1 MKPNE
6 TEDLEDFEDFTEKMQ
21 GELQEIVQGIKLTE
35 EVEKVL
41 RVILKFVDRENRYPK
56 NFEDEHV
63 ELIQDLIVLLN
74 YRTTQR
80 KRLKK
85 LEYIH
90 NRNLL
95 IPKAEAIAYIKLR
108 EEAYP
113 DSTEEYNNKFN
124 LYFHTA
130 MSKLAFEQ
138 FGSTDSVTI
147 GRALGTSK

>member
-1 MKPNE
+1 MQDEN
-6 TEDLEDFEDFTEKMQ
+6 EDFTKEQQK
-21 GELQEIVQGIKLTE
+21 ELQEIVSGIKLTE
-35 EVEKVL
+35 EAEKTL
-41 RVILKFVDRENRYPK
+41 RLLLRYVDRIGRYPK
-56 NFEDEHV
+56 NFEPDHV

-74 YRTTQR
+74 HRKTQR

-85 LEYIH
+85 LEYVH

-113 DSTEEYNNKFN
+113 DSTEDYNNKFN

-130 MSKLAFEQ
+130 LSKLAFEQ
-138 FGSTDSVTI
+138 YGTTDSITI
-147 GRALGTSK
+147 RENLGTTIKGR

>member
-1 MKPNE
+1 MQDEN
-6 TEDLEDFEDFTEKMQ
+6 EDFTKEQQK
-21 GELQEIVQGIKLTE
+21 ELQEIVSGIKLTE
-35 EVEKVL
+35 EAEKVL
-41 RVILKFVDRENRYPK
+41 RLLLRYVDRIGRYPK
-56 NFEDEHV
+56 NFEPDHV

-74 YRTTQR
+74 HRKTQR

-85 LEYIH
+85 LEYVH

-113 DSTEEYNNKFN
+113 DSTEDYNNKFN

-130 MSKLAFEQ
+130 LSKLAFEQ
-138 FGSTDSVTI
+138 FGSTDSITI
-147 GRALGTSK
+147 RENLGTSK

>member
-1 MKPNE
+1 MEQGEN
-6 TEDLEDFEDFTEKMQ
+6 EDFTKELQ
-21 GELQEIVQGIKLTE
+21 EELQEIVQGIKLTE
-35 EVEKVL
+35 EAEKTL
-41 RVILKFVDRENRYPK
+41 RLLLRFVDRAGYYPK
-56 NFEDEHV
+56 NFEPDQT
-63 ELIQDLIVLLN
+63 ELIQDFILLLN
-74 YRTTQR
+74 HRKVQR

-95 IPKAEAIAYIKLR
+95 IPKAEATAYIKLR

-113 DSTEEYNNKFN
+113 DSPEEYNNKFN

-130 MSKLAFEQ
+130 MSNLAFEQ

-147 GRALGTSK
+147 GRTSGTSK

>member
-1 MKPNE
+1 MQDE
-6 TEDLEDFEDFTEKMQ
+6 TEDFTKEQQK
-21 GELQEIVQGIKLTE
+21 ELQEIVRGIKLTE
-35 EVEKVL
+35 EAEKTL
-41 RVILKFVDRENRYPK
+41 RLLLRYVDRTGRYPK
-56 NFEDEHV
+56 NFEPDHV

-74 YRTTQR
+74 HRKTQR

-85 LEYIH
+85 LEYVH

-113 DSTEEYNNKFN
+113 DSTEDYNNKFN

-130 MSKLAFEQ
+130 LSKLAFEQ
-138 FGSTDSVTI
+138 FGTTDSTTI
-147 GRALGTSK
+147 RENLGTTNKSR

>member
-1 MKPNE
+1 MKQGNN
-6 TEDLEDFEDFTEKMQ
+6 EDFTKELQ
-21 GELQEIVQGIKLTE
+21 GELQEIVRGIKLTE
-35 EVEKVL
+35 EAEKVL
-41 RVILKFVDRENRYPK
+41 RLLLKYVDRIGRYPK
-56 NFEDEHV
+56 NFEPDHV
-63 ELIQDLIVLLN
+63 ELIQDFIVLLN
-74 YRTTQR
+74 HRKVQR

-95 IPKAEAIAYIKLR
+95 IPEAEATAYIKLR

-130 MSKLAFEQ
+130 MSELAFEK

-147 GRALGTSK
+147 GRTSGTSIKSR

>member
-1 MKPNE
+1 MQQDE
-6 TEDLEDFEDFTEKMQ
+6 TENFTKEQQK
-21 GELQEIVQGIKLTE
+21 ELQEIVSGIKLTE
-35 EVEKVL
+35 EAEKTL
-41 RVILKFVDRENRYPK
+41 RLLLRYVDRIGRYPK
-56 NFEDEHV
+56 NFEPDHV

-74 YRTTQR
+74 HRKTQR

-85 LEYIH
+85 LEYVH

-113 DSTEEYNNKFN
+113 DSTEDYNNKFN

-130 MSKLAFEQ
+130 LSKLAFEQ
-138 FGSTDSVTI
+138 YGTTDSITI
-147 GRALGTSK
+147 RENLGTTIKGR

>member
-1 MKPNE
+1 MQDE
-6 TEDLEDFEDFTEKMQ
+6 TENFTKELQ

-35 EVEKVL
+35 EAEKTL
-41 RVILKFVDRENRYPK
+41 RLLLRYVDRIGRYPK
-56 NFEDEHV
+56 NFEPDHV

-74 YRTTQR
+74 HRKTQR

-85 LEYIH
+85 LEYVH

-113 DSTEEYNNKFN
+113 DSTEDYNNKFN

-138 FGSTDSVTI
+138 YGTTDSITI
-147 GRALGTSK
+147 RENLGTTIKGR

>member
-1 MKPNE
+1 MKQGK
-6 TEDLEDFEDFTEKMQ
+6 TEDFTKELQ

-35 EVEKVL
+35 EAEKVL
-41 RVILKFVDRENRYPK
+41 RLLLKFVDRTGKYPK
-56 NFEDEHV
+56 NFEPDHV
-63 ELIQDLIVLLN
+63 ELMQDMIVLLN
-74 YRTTQR
+74 YRKTQR

-95 IPKAEAIAYIKLR
+95 IPKAEATAYIKLR

-113 DSTEEYNNKFN
+113 ESTEDYNNKFN

-130 MSKLAFEQ
+130 LSQLAFEQ
-138 FGSTDSVTI
+138 FGSTDSTT
-147 GRALGTSK
+147 RRTLGTTIKGR